1 MLLPIRQSISNV
13 VVRELPLNTWQDACM
28 LKLTGFA
35 VKEFLQ
41 GYVTCNTDRINTDS
55 CTPFA
60 VCSLQGRVV
69 TNGWAI
75 ELADGI
81 GLVMHRSVHKLF
93 RDYLKPYLQFSK
105 CTLEEGEGFVHVAT
119 AADAIGVP
127 FLPGWHL
134 LLQDSTESPDNI
146 DVSDDI
152 NEHLIEQR
160 IVLLQQPCSA
170 QHLPQ
175 MLGLEQLGAVD
186 FDKGCYLG
194 QEVVA
199 RAQFRG
205 AVKRGLDVFDR
216 AAASTVAVTLGQ
228 SLTLDGVKGDVVM
241 IGAQQGLWVTRL

>member
-1 MLLPIRQSISNV
+1 
-13 VVRELPLNTWQDACM
+13 M

-41 GYVTCNTDRINTDS
+41 GYVTCNTDRINANA

-81 GLVMHRSVHKLF
+81 GLVMHRSVQQLF

-105 CTLEEGEGFVHVAT
+105 CKLEEGEDFVHVT
-119 AADAIGVP
+119 TTADAIGVP
-127 FLPGWHL
+127 LLPGWQL
-134 LLQDSTESPDNI
+134 LLQDSAVSPGNI
-146 DVSDDI
+146 DVSEDI
-152 NEHLIEQR
+152 NERLIGQR
-160 IVLLQQPCSA
+160 MVLLQQPCSA

-175 MLGLEQLGAVD
+175 MLGLEELGAVD

-205 AVKRGLDVFDR
+205 AVKRGLDIFNL
-216 AAASTVAVTLGQ
+216 AAASNVAVTLGQ

-241 IGAQQGLWVTRL
+241 IGAQHGLWVTRL